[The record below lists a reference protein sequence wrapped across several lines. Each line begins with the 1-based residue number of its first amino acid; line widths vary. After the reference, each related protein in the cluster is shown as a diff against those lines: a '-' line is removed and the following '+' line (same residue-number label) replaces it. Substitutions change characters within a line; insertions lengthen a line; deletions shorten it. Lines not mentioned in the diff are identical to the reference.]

1 MTFNPHSAC
10 ITARL
15 VKEGE
20 TTEIK
25 AYSRLTNRQ
34 PVARVVQDI
43 CASVGGRVVYFQGV
57 RRDGSVG
64 MVVPVA
70 DRRSTVF
77 AQSTL
82 ARAVERLLMKFP
94 SASVMGAGRT
104 VFGLEVSSS
113 DDDDVAPEEREG
125 DPQSGP
131 QSGPGDAP
139 VYVCGIR
146 NEF

>member
-1 MTFNPHSAC
+1 MTFNPYSAC

-15 VKEGE
+15 ARDGGTV
-20 TTEIK
+20 EIK
-25 AYSRLTNRQ
+25 AYSRLTNGQ

-43 CASVGGRVVYFQGV
+43 CANVGGRVVYFQGV
-57 RRDGSVG
+57 RKDGSVG

-77 AQSTL
+77 VQSTL
-82 ARAVERLLMKFP
+82 ARAVEKLLMKFP

-113 DDDDVAPEEREG
+113 DDDVAPEEREG
-125 DPQSGP
+125 DLQSG
-131 QSGPGDAP
+131 SGDTP

>member
-1 MTFNPHSAC
+1 MTFNPYSAC

-15 VKEGE
+15 ARDGE

-57 RRDGSVG
+57 RSDGSVG

-77 AQSTL
+77 VRATR
-82 ARAVERLLMKFP
+82 ARAGEKLLMKCR
-94 SASVMGAGRT
+94 SGSVRGAGRT

-113 DDDDVAPEEREG
+113 DDDVAPEEREG
-125 DPQSGP
+125 DPQSG
-131 QSGPGDAP
+131 SGDAP